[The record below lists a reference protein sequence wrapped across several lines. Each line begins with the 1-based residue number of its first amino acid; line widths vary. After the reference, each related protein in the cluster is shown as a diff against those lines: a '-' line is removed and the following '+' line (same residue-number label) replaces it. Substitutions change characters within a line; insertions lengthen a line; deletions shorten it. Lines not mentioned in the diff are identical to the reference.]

1 MSMFMASDATPQ
13 RTLADIIME
22 RIHEAG
28 VSGDATANM
37 EGGGRSIPGIDKKV
51 IEVYQGFVL
60 CSLSICLSVS
70 YKGVEWTLLPLE
82 DSWSSGLAVLCFCLL
97 VLLACFSPMAVITL
111 FSLDLTIPLIACCLV
126 FTRVVTS
133 CFCYMA

>member
-28 VSGDATANM
+28 VSGDATANV

-60 CSLSICLSVS
+60 CSLSICLSVGH
-70 YKGVEWTLLPLE
+70 KGVEWTLLPLE
-82 DSWSSGLAVLCFCLL
+82 DSWSSGLAVLCF
-97 VLLACFSPMAVITL
+97 FW
-111 FSLDLTIPLIACCLV
+111 
-126 FTRVVTS
+126 
-133 CFCYMA
+133 FC